1 MQWLAKRADHDE
13 VWDSLWVGDCL
24 LAIPRIDAISLL
36 GGLALTTHRV
46 RLGTACFASTPLRPA
61 LQLAYQWASLD
72 FLSQGRMIF
81 CACQSGTANGGK
93 FREEYEA
100 FGVELS
106 SRMQRMEE
114 AIEIMRLVSSQS
126 PASYHGVYNH
136 FDNVSI
142 QPRPVQRPLPIR
154 VIANPEYQHRKYRE
168 RTLRRVA
175 RLGDGWMVT
184 VNPPHVVAEYLSEI
198 RAYGEEEGR
207 NVTDDFEVA
216 VYYHINVNDDYE
228 AALNESKQYLNDYY
242 TQDYD
247 RDFVD
252 MWVALGSAQRCIAE
266 IQAFIEADATTILLR
281 LAGYDQKALYR
292 RVTEEVL
299 PAFV

>member
-1 MQWLAKRADHDE
+1 
-13 VWDSLWVGDCL
+13 
-24 LAIPRIDAISLL
+24 
-36 GGLALTTHRV
+36 
-46 RLGTACFASTPLRPA
+46 
-61 LQLAYQWASLD
+61 
-72 FLSQGRMIF
+72 
-81 CACQSGTANGGK
+81 
-93 FREEYEA
+93 
-100 FGVELS
+100 
-106 SRMQRMEE
+106 
-114 AIEIMRLVSSQS
+114 
-126 PASYHGVYNH
+126 
-136 FDNVSI
+136 
-142 QPRPVQRPLPIR
+142 
-154 VIANPEYQHRKYRE
+154 
-168 RTLRRVA
+168 
-175 RLGDGWMVT
+175 MVT
-184 VNPPHVVAEYLSEI
+184 VNPPHLVAEYLSEI